1 MTPKVK
7 KAIFDFISEKLP
19 DSFSGKIYWRN
30 ERKNEPKMPFCLL
43 SAIIPEQDTNRYTEI
58 ETITESLKS
67 DNISS
72 LIMYKEC
79 IVTISI
85 FVDGTTEGKDLDV
98 QNEFASD
105 TARNLCNVL
114 KTMDTAWTF
123 NADGLS
129 VNELSSIRD
138 LTTVADAGYNF
149 RYEFDVT
156 FGYNEVV
163 DIQKPKGKDVN
174 LQIERK
180 E

>member
-1 MTPKVK
+1 MTPAVK
-7 KAIFDFISEKLP
+7 KSIFDFISENLP
-19 DSFSGKIYWRN
+19 DEFTNKVYWRN
-30 ERKNEPKMPFCLL
+30 ERKDEPKMPFCLL
-43 SAIIPEQDTNRYTEI
+43 SAIIPEQDSNRYTEI
-58 ETITESLKS
+58 ETITESLQS

-72 LIMYKEC
+72 LTMYKEC
-79 IVTISI
+79 VVTVSI
-85 FVDGTTEGKDLDV
+85 FADGTTDTDLDI

-105 TARNLCNVL
+105 VARNLCNIL
-114 KTMDTAWTF
+114 KTMDSAWTL
-123 NADGLS
+123 NAEGLT

-149 RYEFDVT
+149 RYEFDIT